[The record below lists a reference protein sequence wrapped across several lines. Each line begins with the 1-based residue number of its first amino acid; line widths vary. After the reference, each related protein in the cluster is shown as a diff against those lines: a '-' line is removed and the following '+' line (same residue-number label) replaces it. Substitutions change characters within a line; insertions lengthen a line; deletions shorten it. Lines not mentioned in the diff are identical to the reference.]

1 MKPAQVSTLM
11 AYISQ
16 AKATH
21 GPFPTD
27 IVRGVAI
34 VVEEAGEAVQAALN
48 CTRPVKGVMTITA
61 RGIGDLRKEL
71 YQTACAAMEMV
82 EMLDAGGWATVVAPP
97 LKEDKPIDAIGDIG
111 CSHADIKR

>member
-27 IVRGVAI
+27 IVRGAAI
-34 VVEEAGEAVQAALN
+34 VGEEAGEVLKAALDV
-48 CTRPVKGVMTITA
+48 TRTGAKDGKGGMTITD

-82 EMLDAGGWATVVAPP
+82 EMLDAGGWAKVVAPP
-97 LKEDKPIDAIGDIG
+97 LKEDKVITEGIPGA
-111 CSHADIKR
+111 HTER